1 MSFLTQFVFILL
13 TVDECPRVQKPKSL
27 PSIANILK
35 KISDDKALS
44 LFSRIAISSENTC
57 VPLKEMNLSTK
68 QYYSRISGLINAG
81 LIRRSHGKYYLTPI
95 GNVVNEAHMMI
106 GKALS
111 YYWRIKIIESVQY
124 SSDGISKEDLS
135 NLITILIDNHEIKD
149 ILLRAIEDSDY
160 LPVADNTGAND
171 LSTNLRKVVAKNN
184 IKKTQSS
191 EGDIMISELANM
203 LQQELTS

>member
-1 MSFLTQFVFILL
+1 VSTGLHKTK
-13 TVDECPRVQKPKSL
+13 TL
-27 PSIANILK
+27 PSITNILK
-35 KISDDKALS
+35 KISDDKALI
-44 LFSRIAISSENTC
+44 LFSRIAISGENAC
-57 VPLKEMNLSTK
+57 IPLKEMNLSTK
-68 QYYSRISGLINAG
+68 QYYSRISGLIDAG
-81 LIRRSHGKYYLTPI
+81 LVRRSHGKYYLTPI

-135 NLITILIDNHEIKD
+135 KLITILIDNHEIKD
-149 ILLRAIEDSDY
+149 ILLKATGGSDY
-160 LPVADNTGAND
+160 MPVVDNKGPND
-171 LSTNLRKVVAKNN
+171 LSINLRKVVAKNN

-191 EGDIMISELANM
+191 EGDIMISEIANM

>member
-1 MSFLTQFVFILL
+1 MSTGLHKTK
-13 TVDECPRVQKPKSL
+13 TL
-27 PSIANILK
+27 PSITNILK
-35 KISDDKALS
+35 KISDDKALI
-44 LFSRIAISSENTC
+44 LFSRIAISGENVC
-57 VPLKEMNLSTK
+57 IPLKEMNLSTK
-68 QYYSRISGLINAG
+68 QYYSRISGLIDAG
-81 LIRRSHGKYYLTPI
+81 LVRRSHGKYYLTPI

-135 NLITILIDNHEIKD
+135 KLITILIDNHEIKD
-149 ILLRAIEDSDY
+149 ILLKATGGSDY
-160 LPVADNTGAND
+160 MSVADNKGPND
-171 LSTNLRKVVAKNN
+171 LSINLRKVVAKNN

-191 EGDIMISELANM
+191 EGDIMISEIANL

>member
-1 MSFLTQFVFILL
+1 MHKTK
-13 TVDECPRVQKPKSL
+13 TL
-27 PSIANILK
+27 PSITNILK
-35 KISDDKALS
+35 KISDDKALI
-44 LFSRIAISSENTC
+44 LFSRIAISGENVC
-57 VPLKEMNLSTK
+57 IPLKEMNLSTK
-68 QYYSRISGLINAG
+68 QYYSRISGLIDAG
-81 LIRRSHGKYYLTPI
+81 LVRRSHGKYYLTPI

-135 NLITILIDNHEIKD
+135 KLITILIDNHEIKD
-149 ILLRAIEDSDY
+149 ILLKATGCSDY
-160 LPVADNTGAND
+160 MPVVDNKGPND
-171 LSTNLRKVVAKNN
+171 LSINLRKVVAKNN

-191 EGDIMISELANM
+191 EGDIMISEIANM